1 MARNP
6 RWNLEGSVYHCIAR
20 FVDREW
26 FFAQPDERAH
36 YLFLLGRA
44 MDQTDWRCL
53 SYALMSNHIHLAMIA
68 GKARMASW
76 TKPTHSPFAR
86 WLNRRHDRLGPV
98 FAQRVKD
105 YEILPNGVG
114 QLLAYIH
121 NNPVR
126 AGIVGS
132 PLHSDWTSHSA
143 YVCREAAPSW
153 LHVDEGM
160 RLAGFS
166 SGPEFDGWVCRTPGE
181 PSDMGVELKR
191 SEVRRRGA
199 LELGTPTIVDGRS
212 QFPLL
217 VRPFGHVRPDPRR
230 VVEVVSELAGVA
242 TALIC
247 SRRRLAAAC
256 EARRIVAHCGL
267 ALGITPSDISVALG
281 ISPQAVGMLYR
292 RTLDRPARAI
302 HVVALERLSNELWGE
317 SGMRLVG

>member
-6 RWNLEGSVYHCIAR
+6 RWNLEGSIYHCIAR
-20 FVDREW
+20 FVDRNW
-26 FFAQPDERAH
+26 FFQHEDERAH

-44 MDQTDWRCL
+44 MGRTDWRCL

-68 GKARMASW
+68 GKAPMASW

-86 WLNRRHDRLGPV
+86 WMNKRHDRLGPL

-105 YEILPNGVG
+105 YEVTPVGAG

-126 AGIVGS
+126 AGVVKQPRQS
-132 PLHSDWTSHSA
+132 TWTSHGA
-143 YVCREAAPSW
+143 YVGRESAPSW
-153 LHVDEGM
+153 LGVDEGL

-166 SGPEFDGWVCRTPGE
+166 TGPEFDRWVCRTPGE
-181 PSDMGVELKR
+181 SSGMGVELNR

-199 LELGTPTIVDGRS
+199 LEIGTPTIVDGRS

-217 VRPFGHVRPDPRR
+217 VRPFCHVRPDPRR
-230 VVEVVSELAGVA
+230 VVEVVSELTGVPI
-242 TALIC
+242 ALIC

-281 ISPQAVGMLYR
+281 ISPQAVGALHR
-292 RTLDRPARAI
+292 RTLDKA
-302 HVVALERLSNELWGE
+302 HHDVHLVALERLSNELWGE
-317 SGMRLVG
+317 GGMRKVG

>member
-6 RWNLEGSVYHCIAR
+6 RWNLEGSVYHCITR
-20 FVDREW
+20 FVDHTW
-26 FFAQPDERAH
+26 FIEHPDERAR

-44 MDQTDWRCL
+44 MDHTDWRCL
-53 SYALMSNHIHLAMIA
+53 SYAVMSNHIHLGMVA
-68 GKARMASW
+68 GKLPMSTW

-86 WLNRRHDRLGPV
+86 WLNRRHGRLGPV

-105 YEILPNGVG
+105 YEILPTGVG

-126 AGIVGS
+126 AGVVQR
-132 PLHSDWTSHSA
+132 PLESAWTSHGS
-143 YVCREAAPSW
+143 YVGGEAAPSW
-153 LHVDEGM
+153 LRIDEGL
-160 RLAGFS
+160 RLAGFTD
-166 SGPEFDGWVCRTPGE
+166 GVEFDEWVCRTPGE

-199 LELGTPTIVDGRS
+199 LEMGTPTVVDGLS

-217 VRPFGHVRPDPRR
+217 VRPFCHVRPDPRR
-230 VVEVVSELAGVA
+230 VVEVVSELTRVPI
-242 TALIC
+242 ALIC

-281 ISPQAVGMLYR
+281 VSPQAVGEMSR
-292 RTLDRPARAI
+292 KTIGKSARA
-302 HVVALERLSNELWGE
+302 VLGVAVERVSNEIWGE
-317 SGMRLVG
+317 SGVRRAG